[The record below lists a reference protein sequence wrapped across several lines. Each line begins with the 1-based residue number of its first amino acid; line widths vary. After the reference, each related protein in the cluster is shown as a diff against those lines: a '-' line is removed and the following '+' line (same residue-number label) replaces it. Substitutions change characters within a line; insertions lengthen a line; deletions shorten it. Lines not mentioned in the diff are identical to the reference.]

1 MIERQVTYDVSNPRA
16 RVKHRGI
23 LTIMVTDLKPFSIVN
38 DPGFLHYSKLL
49 DPRFTVASDIF
60 YRRLLDKALIK
71 GKQKVQSKLK
81 EDKPGTVSIQLDGWS
96 ANHHGYIGLL
106 ANYITKDWRRA
117 KLCLACRPFDESHTG
132 ENLAR
137 WVENQTDNWGITDE
151 VEVVTTD
158 TASNMLKMMD
168 YLPLHFRHGGC
179 INHVLQLSIKDELFE
194 KPSIK
199 NLIKTCRHICTYAN
213 QAVAFSQLIISK
225 QVEAGTEKRSCYLL
239 LQDVVTRWNSTYT
252 MLQRFLLLQPVVRS
266 ILLDQEWQKKL
277 NVNITNADWSLM
289 GKVVKVLEVF
299 YEATVRLSS
308 SSACISDVVPTVTS
322 LLVALGPGD
331 GDDNGVKDFKR
342 KLKASLLER
351 LGNKED
357 LERYSLATL
366 LDPRYDK
373 SLFS

>member
-1 MIERQVTYDVSNPRA
+1 MILD
-16 RVKHRGI
+16 
-23 LTIMVTDLKPFSIVN
+23 FSITLN
-38 DPGFLHYSKLL
+38 CWIQGSLLPPTYSTEDCWITLL
-49 DPRFTVASDIF
+49 SRV
-60 YRRLLDKALIK
+60 
-71 GKQKVQSKLK
+71 SKLK

-158 TASNMLKMMD
+158 TASNMLKIMD

-179 INHVLQLSIKDELFE
+179 INPVLQLSIKDELFE

-225 QVEAGTEKRSCYLL
+225 QVEAGTEKRYCFLL

-252 MLQRFLLLQPVVRS
+252 
-266 ILLDQEWQKKL
+266 I
-277 NVNITNADWSLM
+277 
-289 GKVVKVLEVF
+289 KV
-299 YEATVRLSS
+299 SS
-308 SSACISDVVPTVTS
+308 SPACCPLYPAGSG
-322 LLVALGPGD
+322 VA
-331 GDDNGVKDFKR
+331 
-342 KLKASLLER
+342 E
-351 LGNKED
+351 ET
-357 LERYSLATL
+357 ECQHY
-366 LDPRYDK
+366 
-373 SLFS
+373 